1 MSKKQSFPESIS
13 TPDLA
18 SVLGITPARLG
29 QLVAAGI
36 ISKTSRGLYPV
47 TAIAEY
53 INFLRGGGAEDPD
66 HDENDG
72 TIDLRRERAAL
83 VAIQRKIAE
92 RELGRLEAK
101 FVDVDAVATHLAA
114 DFNIVKHR
122 IRGLPTA
129 IAPNLS
135 LMSNPAEVAAHL
147 RKEIDIILTDLA
159 DTGDEIIAKTIRESN
174 DQ

>member
-1 MSKKQSFPESIS
+1 MSKNQSFPESIS

-18 SVLGITPARLG
+18 NVLGISPARLG

-36 ISKTSRGLYPV
+36 ITKTSRGVYPA

-53 INFLRGGGAEDPD
+53 CQFLRGGGAEDQDP
-66 HDENDG
+66 DENDG

-114 DFNIVKHR
+114 EFNIVKHR

-129 IAPNLS
+129 VAPKLS
-135 LMSNPAEVAAHL
+135 LLTKPAEIADYL